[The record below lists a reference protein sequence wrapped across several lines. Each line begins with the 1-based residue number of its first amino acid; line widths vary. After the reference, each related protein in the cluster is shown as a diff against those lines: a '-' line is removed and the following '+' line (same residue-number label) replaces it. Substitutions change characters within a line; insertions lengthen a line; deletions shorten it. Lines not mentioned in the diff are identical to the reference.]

1 MDLGL
6 AGRRALVSGS
16 WRGTGAVIAAALA
29 AEGAEVVLHAAE
41 AGQAD
46 AVKAELAAAG
56 SDCIIATGDLAG
68 DAGAAAVAAAAGDVD
83 ILINNY
89 GGADRGT
96 WEDADSAAWLAM
108 YERNLMSAVR
118 LSRLLS
124 PAMARRGWGRIV
136 NLGTIGST
144 RPNARMPH
152 YYAAKGALAAMTV
165 SLAKELGPKGI
176 TVNLVSPGL
185 IRTPEVE
192 AAHTARARRKGL
204 PEDWPSV
211 ERMIVAEAMPNPVGR
226 IATREEVADLVCF
239 LASARAGFLNAQNVR
254 IDGGAVDIVS

>member
-1 MDLGL
+1 MDLEL
-6 AGRRALVSGS
+6 SGRRALVTGS

-29 AEGAEVVLHAAE
+29 AEGAQVVLHGFE

-46 AVKAELAAAG
+46 PVSAELTEAG
-56 SDCIIATGDLAG
+56 HAVTVAVGDLTA
-68 DAGAAAVAAAAGDVD
+68 DDGAAAVAEAAGAVD
-83 ILINNY
+83 ILVNNY
-89 GGADRGT
+89 GVAERGD
-96 WEDADSAAWLAM
+96 WSGSDSDAWLDM
-108 YERNLMSAVR
+108 YQRNVLSAVR
-118 LSRLLS
+118 LARSLS
-124 PAMARRGWGRIV
+124 PGMAARGWGRIV

-152 YYAAKGALAAMTV
+152 YYSAKGALAAMTV
-165 SLAKELGPKGI
+165 SLAKELGPRGI

-192 AAHTARARRKGL
+192 DAYTRKARRKGL
-204 PEDWPSV
+204 PEDWASV
-211 ERMIVAEAMPNPVGR
+211 EAMIVAEAMDNPLGR

-239 LASARAGFLNAQNVR
+239 LCSARAGFISAQNVR